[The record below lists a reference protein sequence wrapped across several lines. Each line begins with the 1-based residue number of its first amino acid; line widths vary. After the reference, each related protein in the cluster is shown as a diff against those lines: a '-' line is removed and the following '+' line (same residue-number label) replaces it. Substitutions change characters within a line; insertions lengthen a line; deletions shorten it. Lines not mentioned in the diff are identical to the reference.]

1 MYIFYKI
8 QPFDNKKTTKYCL
21 YSHFYATSFLFNP
34 HTSFGFI
41 FRLFSSVLKFFFG
54 KSNYLS
60 WYGIA
65 QVVVVVVVAGITPR
79 TDLPAAVEEMQRC
92 KSKLISNTHPAAA
105 SASLLQ
111 SHHARRRTRTSMRRV
126 PCWACQRARSCHTF
140 PHHHRTWTWESSQ
153 VQSPSRT
160 STKWQRCVDSRTDL
174 DILYVYLNTIYIV
187 QFLNLPHRNRR
198 SAHQA
203 HWRTS
208 PRRRRF
214 LCASTRAGSI

>member
-1 MYIFYKI
+1 MIEYLFYLWWKAESQSNPQATQDIINTLYLLFVSLLSLLICYSYIFYKI
-8 QPFDNKKTTKYCL
+8 QPYDNKNTTKYYL
-21 YSHFYATSFLFNP
+21 YTTFYATSFLFNP

-65 QVVVVVVVAGITPR
+65 QVDVVVVVAGITPR
-79 TDLPAAVEEMQRC
+79 TDLTAAVEEMQRC

-126 PCWACQRARSCHTF
+126 PGWACQRARSCHTF
-140 PHHHRTWTWESSQ
+140 PHHHRTWTWESCQ

-160 STKWQRCVDSRTDL
+160 STKWQRCVST
-174 DILYVYLNTIYIV
+174 VELNWIYYMC
-187 QFLNLPHRNRR
+187 
-198 SAHQA
+198 
-203 HWRTS
+203 T
-208 PRRRRF
+208 
-214 LCASTRAGSI
+214 